1 MKLVVVATV
10 LLLCVPGAPVDA
22 SGRLSSGVVRDG
34 FSSAIGKVKGASAR
48 AHRYLVTTMLVAAT
62 CASLLS
68 CGDGGDGDVMSEE
81 VMRESVKIGLNYT
94 GAWRGVSRPGAKQ
107 GSELAVAQL
116 NEAGGV
122 HGVPIELIIKDNLG
136 DTDLGVMQAEEL
148 AMMGDVNA
156 FIGPGFSRIAIKIGE
171 VAQRHRIP
179 MVTISATNPAVTSAG
194 NYVFMAAFTD
204 DFQGRV
210 MAKFAN
216 SELGA
221 ETAAVLTFMD
231 DVYSEGLSQ
240 VFIDNFIA
248 LGGDIVAQEFYMKD
262 TDDYGDQFA
271 VIAVSDPDVVF
282 IPGFVPD
289 SPAAVMQ
296 GRQAGLDAVFLGGDG
311 WDNAKL
317 SEIGGDALEGSYFST
332 YFTAS
337 VPLAKASP
345 ETGSFIN
352 AYLDVYGVPPTGRAA
367 LGYDALRIVV
377 EAMHRAGAGMSA
389 EAIRAAIEATNN
401 YRGATF
407 LSGYDENRHAA
418 KSAVVMTIRNGKSVY
433 HRTVEP

>member
-1 MKLVVVATV
+1 MRLVVVATV
-10 LLLCVPGAPVDA
+10 LLLLCVHGTTVDA
-22 SGRLSSGVVRDG
+22 RGRLSSGAVRDG
-34 FSSAIGKVKGASAR
+34 ISSVVGKVKGIVA
-48 AHRYLVTTMLVAAT
+48 VAAV
-62 CASLLS
+62 CAGLFA
-68 CGDGGDGDVMSEE
+68 CGDSEDGDVVSDR
-81 VMRESVKIGLNYT
+81 VTPESVKIGLNYT
-94 GAWRGVSRPGAKQ
+94 GSWRGVDRPGAKQ
-107 GSELAVAQL
+107 GAELAAAQL
-116 NEAGGV
+116 NAVGGV
-122 HGVPIELIIKDNLG
+122 HGMPIELIIKNNLG

-171 VAQRHRIP
+171 VAQRYGIP

-204 DFQGRV
+204 DFQGKV
-210 MAKFAN
+210 MAKFASN
-216 SELGA
+216 ELGA
-221 ETAAVLTFMD
+221 ETAAVLTFMG

-271 VIAVSDPDVVF
+271 VIAVGDPDVVF

-337 VPLAKASP
+337 VPLDKAST
-345 ETGSFIN
+345 ETRKFVS

-389 EAIRAAIEATNN
+389 EAIRAEIEATNN
-401 YRGATF
+401 YNGATV
-407 LSGYDENRHAA
+407 LSSYDENRHAA